1 MRSRW
6 LKRELGPGT
15 WKDGEGELVAGR
27 GMRDGEGVSRINV
40 CSWSCWTGEGLGQG
54 DDMVGKLVAMAQSCD
69 CRVTGLVFVRGRPH
83 SQLGGMLARDDA
95 SKEV

>member
-27 GMRDGEGVSRINV
+27 GMREGEGVSRKIV
-40 CSWSCWTGEGLGQG
+40 WSWSCCIGEGLGHG
-54 DDMVGKLVAMAQSCD
+54 DEFGSRAWSGEGDMAA
-69 CRVTGLVFVRGRPH
+69 GRATC
-83 SQLGGMLARDDA
+83 G
-95 SKEV
+95 E

>member
-27 GMRDGEGVSRINV
+27 GMRDGEVSRKIV
-40 CSWSCWTGEGLGQG
+40 WSWSCCIGEGLGHG
-54 DDMVGKLVAMAQSCD
+54 DEFRSRA
-69 CRVTGLVFVRGRPH
+69 
-83 SQLGGMLARDDA
+83 
-95 SKEV
+95 

>member
-27 GMRDGEGVSRINV
+27 GMREGEGVDV
-40 CSWSCWTGEGLGQG
+40 CSWSCCTGEGLGHG
-54 DDMVGKLVAMAQSCD
+54 DDMVGKLVARERSCD
-69 CRVTGLVFVRGRPH
+69 GRVTGLIGKRSTSLTAWWDDG
-83 SQLGGMLARDDA
+83 LG
-95 SKEV
+95 

>member
-15 WKDGEGELVAGR
+15 WKPGEGEGELVAGR

-40 CSWSCWTGEGLGQG
+40 CSWSCCTGDGDGHG
-54 DDMVGKLVAMAQSCD
+54 DDI
-69 CRVTGLVFVRGRPH
+69 
-83 SQLGGMLARDDA
+83 LAELAPGDGA
-95 SKEV
+95 VE

>member
-27 GMRDGEGVSRINV
+27 GMREGEGVSRDNNV
-40 CSWSCWTGEGLGQG
+40 CSWSCCTGEGLGHG
-54 DDMVGKLVAMAQSCD
+54 DDMLGKLFAVAQSCD
-69 CRVTGLVFVRGRPH
+69 GFVTGKTGRP
-83 SQLGGMLARDDA
+83 SGETTTSLLAWWDDG
-95 SKEV
+95 SR